1 VVQAATTGYSLV
13 VDHDGHVLQRIPIG
27 KQAVI
32 FHDVEIRTGRTVYSR
47 TGDALVFGVIVLM
60 IVAGVSRRRRTA
72 TR

>member
-1 VVQAATTGYSLV
+1 
-13 VDHDGHVLQRIPIG
+13 VLQRIPIG

-47 TGDALVFGVIVLM
+47 TGDALVVGVIVLI
-60 IVAGVSRRRRTA
+60 IVAGALRRRRTA